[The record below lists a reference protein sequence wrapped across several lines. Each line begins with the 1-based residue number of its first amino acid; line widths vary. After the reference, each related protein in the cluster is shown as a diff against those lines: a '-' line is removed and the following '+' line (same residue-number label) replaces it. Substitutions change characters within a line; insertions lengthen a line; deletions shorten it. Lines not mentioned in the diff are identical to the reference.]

1 MPADSGISPDTSP
14 SAAWR
19 VLKIPGPKECFM
31 LDIIMLALGL
41 GFFALAIGYGYA
53 CERL

>member
-1 MPADSGISPDTSP
+1 MRRVAPLHPTRRRP
-14 SAAWR
+14 SVFAAHQE
-19 VLKIPGPKECFM
+19 LPM
-31 LDIIMLALGL
+31 LDIIVVALGL

>member
-1 MPADSGISPDTSP
+1 MRRVAPQHRQGEGRWPADSSAQEP
-14 SAAWR
+14 S
-19 VLKIPGPKECFM
+19 M
-31 LDIIMLALGL
+31 LDIILIALGL